1 MLKVRGSRISMIM
14 QDPKHALDPVMRV
27 GAQIAEGLERHR
39 GLAPRAAREAT
50 LAMLERVG
58 IAAPRT
64 RIDQYP
70 FELSGG
76 MCQRVMIAMALI
88 CGPRLLIADEPT
100 TALDV
105 TIQAQILAL
114 LEGLQRETGTAIL
127 LITHDM
133 GVVATLADTMGVMYA
148 GRLVEFGPVDAVFA
162 APRHPYTQLLLR
174 AIPRLE
180 GARRT
185 RLPAIPGTVPDLAT
199 WPAGC
204 RFAPRCPLADARC
217 AEAPPLIAAGPERG
231 AACWHMGRTGDLA

>member
-1 MLKVRGSRISMIM
+1 
-14 QDPKHALDPVMRV
+14 
-27 GAQIAEGLERHR
+27 
-39 GLAPRAAREAT
+39 
-50 LAMLERVG
+50 
-58 IAAPRT
+58 
-64 RIDQYP
+64 
-70 FELSGG
+70 
-76 MCQRVMIAMALI
+76 
-88 CGPRLLIADEPT
+88 
-100 TALDV
+100 
-105 TIQAQILAL
+105 
-114 LEGLQRETGTAIL
+114 
-127 LITHDM
+127 
-133 GVVATLADTMGVMYA
+133 MGVMYA

-185 RLPAIPGTVPDLAT
+185 RLPAIAGTVPDLAT